1 MTTEALVF
9 EQLLEIIRH
18 TDEIELDDSIFNMYS
33 SWVNIPK
40 DHSFLMDV

>member
-18 TDEIELDDSIFNMYS
+18 TDKIKLDDSIFDVYS
-33 SWVNIPK
+33 SWVDIPK